1 MAADSPEAVEEMAA
15 FFDARAK
22 GYDQHIRGYVF
33 TEADFV
39 SFYQAVASPIPQ
51 TDAPLEILDLGCGTG
66 LEIEYILARAPNAR
80 ITGVDVAAG
89 MLALLRQR
97 YAGQLDQIHLIN
109 DSYLTMELGSRR
121 YDLALS
127 AMTIHH
133 LLSDDKRALYAR
145 IRAALKPGGFYI
157 EGDSVTPPEME
168 AQFLAEYREQID
180 PLPQPTPGQYHIDIP
195 LSLNTQR
202 RLLLEAG
209 FREVDLLWQRDPLD
223 MWNAAVY
230 VAHT

>member
-1 MAADSPEAVEEMAA
+1 MAEERENELESMAA
-15 FFDARAK
+15 FFDARAE
-22 GYDQHIRGYVF
+22 GYDRHMRGYVF

-39 SFYQAVASPIPQ
+39 SFYQALASPIPQ

-97 YAGQLDQIHLIN
+97 YAAHMEQIHLIN
-109 DSYLTMELGSRR
+109 DSYLTMELGRER

-133 LLSDDKRALYAR
+133 LLSDDKRALYAG
-145 IRAALKPGGFYI
+145 IRAALKPGGVYI

-180 PLPQPTPGQYHIDIP
+180 PLPQPAPGQYHIDVP
-195 LSLNTQR
+195 LSLETQR

-209 FREVDLLWQRDPLD
+209 FRGVELLWQRDPLD

-230 VAHT
+230 LAST